1 MAVKIIRQP
10 GKIALIG
17 VPSSAGAHG
26 TGVERAPEALRAAGL
41 VERLRAIGYEVAD
54 LGDCPLV
61 VFQPDEEHPRA
72 RNAGAVVA
80 TLEALKPR
88 VEQAVKSGA
97 LVLILGGECTLAL
110 GTIAGV
116 RRYYRNINLVWC
128 DRDADLNIPA
138 TSPSGC
144 LHGMAVAHIIGRGA
158 PELVRFWGEPPLVRP
173 PDIALFGLERLDAP
187 ERELLKQSPMRRYSA
202 ADVQQKGVAAA
213 AHAVVERIAESS
225 QFVLHFDVDV
235 ITSEDFPASEV
246 PGSGGLRLDEVC
258 QALEVFAQQ
267 KNLVAL
273 EIAEYNPEHDAD
285 GTAAKILIELLAA
298 ALKARFDALAVPEA
312 AAEAPAAES
321 QPPAPETPVP
331 VAAGAAAETEAAE
344 TPRAA
349 SAEESAAANMVSE
362 GAPSSAETG
371 GESEPEPSGE
381 TPAEVSSADREARTE
396 E

>member
-1 MAVKIIRQP
+1 
-10 GKIALIG
+10 
-17 VPSSAGAHG
+17 
-26 TGVERAPEALRAAGL
+26 

-61 VFQPDEEHPRA
+61 VFQPDEERPRA

-97 LVLILGGECTLAL
+97 LVVILGGECTLAL

-144 LHGMAVAHIIGRGA
+144 LHGMAVAHIVGRGA

-187 ERELLKQSPMRRYSA
+187 ERALLEQLPMRRYTA
-202 ADVQQKGVAAA
+202 AEVQQKGAAAA
-213 AHAVVERIAESS
+213 AHAVVDRIAESS

-235 ITSEDFPASEV
+235 IASEDFSASEV
-246 PGSGGLRLDEVC
+246 PGAGGLRLEEVR

-273 EIAEYNPEHDAD
+273 EVAEYNPERDAD
-285 GTAAKILIELLAA
+285 GAAAKILIELLAA

-312 AAEAPAAES
+312 AAAEAPTAEP

-331 VAAGAAAETEAAE
+331 VAAGAEVETEAVPAAPAATVE
-344 TPRAA
+344 DSAA
-349 SAEESAAANMVSE
+349 SNMVSE

-371 GESEPEPSGE
+371 GESEPESPGE
-381 TPAEVSSADREARTE
+381 TPAEASSADREARTE